1 MPIFNTI
8 GSAAA
13 RAYGLFRRATT
24 TAGSYLYTWGTNA
37 NNQIGNYT
45 VATTVDR
52 SSPVQITNRQ
62 FSTVSLNNLRGG
74 LAVKTDGTLWA
85 WGSGTS
91 GTLGDGTTVTKSY
104 PVQIGAYN
112 GWAQVAGGINSFGV
126 LTNGDLYAW
135 GLNTTGALGDG
146 TTVNKSSP
154 VMMGSNVRYVAR
166 SAGNFNA
173 CITNDNSLY
182 TWGVNNL
189 GQLGDGTSVNKS
201 TPTLIGALTNWSKVV
216 CGMSHMVAIKT
227 DGTAWAWGSGANYRT
242 GQGTSTN
249 RSSPVQIGTL
259 TNWTDVG
266 ATYGGSFL
274 MNSSG
279 VMYYIGINAEGQA
292 GMGGVAAGTYGPS
305 AIPATQLMYVDYVS
319 LPPTSGSF
327 SSGIRSNGTLWSWG
341 VNTNYQ
347 LGDGTGVDQ
356 SFPVQVGTLTTW
368 SKLSGYEAG
377 MSAIKTD
384 GSLWGWGFN
393 DYGQIGNG
401 NVSQATSPDRVGT
414 LTNWGS
420 IYTTKRN
427 TFSIKTDGTLWG
439 WGANATGQ
447 IGNGTTTSYS
457 SPVQVGTLTDW
468 ARLNRGSPNYFG
480 TTFAIK
486 NSGALWAW
494 GGNALGIFGNG
505 TTVSTSS
512 PIQIGTLTNWS
523 RIGTDGKSV
532 LAVKTD
538 GTLWSWGE
546 NGLGQ
551 LGNGTTTGPTSS
563 PVQVGTLTNWADV
576 GVGARSQVVAIK
588 TDGTLWGWGSEYST
602 FDASTVNRSSPV
614 QLGTSSDWAEFCMGT
629 DTQWARKTSGEIYAW
644 GMNVS
649 SVATGVVYTNITALS
664 KSNNITWSSFE
675 SNNNSNGN
683 GVVGKKTDGTLWA
696 WGTNGSSGQYGNGT
710 TTPSTTPL
718 QVRSVADFDVYK
730 IGYGAIATINS
741 TTNNLWISGSGIA
754 LGQGSPANYS
764 SPQMVGS
771 GTQKWTKVATLHSAV
786 VAIDS
791 NKKLWGWGANSSGQ
805 VGDGTTIAPSA
816 PVQIGTLTT
825 WKNVVLGMTGL
836 GNDGTLAV
844 QDNGT
849 LWGWGVSSVNGNGTG
864 TNAGN
869 SLQTPMAITGK
880 MVADFSFAGDES
892 GTYGSSGGR
901 RAIHIIDTAGR
912 LWAIGWNSNGLLGN
926 NSVTDVSGA
935 YVQIGTLTNWVSVSG
950 GTSHVMATK
959 TDGTLWGWGYN
970 VNGQLG
976 TNNTTS
982 YSSPVQIGT
991 LTNWASVSTGTGFT
1005 LATKT
1010 DGTIWSWG
1018 QNSTY
1023 QLGQGNVTNLSS
1035 PVQIGTLTNWAS
1047 VSGSQGSGMAIKTDG
1062 TLWGWGA
1069 NDAGC
1074 LGLGNATPRTSP
1086 VQVGTLTNWSKIKS
1100 TNQAVSYAAIK
1111 TDGTLWGWGYNG
1123 YGRIGDG
1130 SSIDRSSPVQVG
1142 TLTNWTDCM
1151 ASQYNS
1157 FFINSSGVLYSTGTS
1172 INPGDSVQ
1180 SYWLGTWTVSETSSP
1195 IQIGAYTTY
1204 TKLGRGMAGS
1214 GAIDSQG
1221 YLFAWGPNGTAPL
1234 TYTETAANLSSPVQ
1248 IGTQTN
1254 WAKPFIK
1261 TDGSLWLWGNAGTGT
1276 MGLNTDAPAGTYP
1289 FTTPVR
1295 VGTLT
1300 NWSDISFGN
1309 SSSIAV
1315 KTDGTAWGWGG
1326 NAAGELG
1333 LGNTTVRSS
1342 PTQIGTL
1349 TNWSKLLAGQRHTI
1363 ALKTDGTVWCWGQN
1377 SNGQLGQGNTTS
1389 RSSPVQV
1396 TLATTAVDISVVGN
1410 SSMAILSDGTAYAWG
1425 QNASGQLGDGT
1436 TVNKSTPVAVSGS
1449 YTWVSGPTG
1458 AGTTFA
1464 GGLSST

>member
-13 RAYGLFRRATT
+13 RAYGLFKRTT
-24 TAGSYLYTWGTNA
+24 SALSGSYLYLWGSNA
-37 NNQIGNYT
+37 GSQIGNYT
-45 VATTVDR
+45 VGGTTVDR
-52 SSPVQITNRQ
+52 SSPVQITNKQ
-62 FSTVSLNNLRGG
+62 FSTVSLNNQRGG
-74 LAVKTDGTLWA
+74 LAVKTDGTLWS
-85 WGSGTS
+85 WGTGTS
-91 GTLGDGTTVTKSY
+91 GILGDGTTVTKSF
-104 PVQIGAYN
+104 PVQIGTYN
-112 GWAQVAGGINSFGV
+112 GWAQVSGGINSFGV

-166 SAGNFNA
+166 SGGNFNA

-182 TWGVNNL
+182 TWGVNTL
-189 GQLGDGTSVNKS
+189 GQLGDSTTVNKS
-201 TPTLIGALTNWSKVV
+201 APTLIGGTANWSKVV

-242 GQGTSTN
+242 GQGATTN

-266 ATYGGSFL
+266 ATYAGSFI

-279 VMYYIGINAEGQA
+279 VMYYIGVNAEGQA
-292 GMGGVAAGTYGPS
+292 GMGGVASGTYGPS
-305 AIPATQLMYVDYVS
+305 AIPATQIMYVDYVS

-356 SFPVQVGTLTTW
+356 SFPVQAGVVTTW

-377 MSAIKTD
+377 MSGIRTD
-384 GSLWGWGFN
+384 GSLWGWGLN

-439 WGANATGQ
+439 WGANAAGQ

-494 GGNALGIFGNG
+494 GGNGLAIFGNG

-523 RIGTDGKSV
+523 RISTDGQCV

-538 GTLWSWGE
+538 GTLWSWGA
-546 NGLGQ
+546 NGIGQ
-551 LGNGTTTGPTSS
+551 LGNGTTIGPTSS
-563 PVQVGTLTNWADV
+563 PVQVGTLTNWSDV

-588 TDGTLWGWGSEYST
+588 TDGTLWGWGSEYSN

-614 QLGTSSDWAEFCMGT
+614 QLGTSSDWAEFCMGF
-629 DTQWARKTSGEIYAW
+629 DTQWARKTTGEVYAW

-649 SVATGVVYTNITALS
+649 SVAAGVVYTNITALS
-664 KSNNITWSSFE
+664 KSNNITWSSFQ
-675 SNNNSNGN
+675 SNNQSNGN
-683 GVVGKKTDGTLWA
+683 GVVAKKTDGTLWA
-696 WGTNGSSGQYGNGT
+696 WGSNGGGQYGNGT

-718 QVRSVADFDVYK
+718 QVRSVADFNTYA
-730 IGYGAIATINS
+730 IGYQGVATINS

-754 LGQGSPANYS
+754 LGQGSPTGYS

-771 GTQKWTKVATLHSAV
+771 GTTKWSSIAGIATSVIAVDTLGQLWSWGENNVGQLGIGTTNNESAPVQVGTLTDWRKLHRGLSGTASAV
-786 VAIDS
+786 VAVKS
-791 NKKLWGWGANSSGQ
+791 NGTMWGWGA
-805 VGDGTTIAPSA
+805 
-816 PVQIGTLTT
+816 
-825 WKNVVLGMTGL
+825 
-836 GNDGTLAV
+836 
-844 QDNGT
+844 
-849 LWGWGVSSVNGNGTG
+849 SVANGNGTG
-864 TNAGN
+864 TNANN
-869 SLQTPMAITGK
+869 SFQTPMPTSGK
-880 MVADFSFAGDES
+880 QVADFSFS
-892 GTYGSSGGR
+892 GAQDSTYGSSGGR
-901 RAIHIIDTAGR
+901 RAIHVIDTVGR
-912 LWAIGWNSNGLLGN
+912 LWAIGYNNNGLLGN
-926 NSVTDVSGA
+926 SSTTDVSGT
-935 YVQIGTLTNWVSVSG
+935 YVQIGTLTNWASVSG
-950 GTSHVMATK
+950 GNSHVMATK

-970 VNGQLG
+970 VVGQLG
-976 TNNTTS
+976 DGSVTTR
-982 YSSPVQIGT
+982 SSPVQIGT
-991 LTNWASVSTGTGFT
+991 LTNWASVSTASSTSY
-1005 LATKT
+1005 AVKT
-1010 DGTIWSWG
+1010 DGTLWSWG
-1018 QNSTY
+1018 QNAGGALGTGST
-1023 QLGQGNVTNLSS
+1023 VASISS
-1035 PVQIGTLTNWAS
+1035 PVQIGTLTTWAT
-1047 VSGSQGSGMAIKTDG
+1047 VSGSSDSGMAIKTDG

-1069 NDAGC
+1069 NSFGS
-1074 LGLGNATPRTSP
+1074 LGVNNTTAYSSP
-1086 VQVGTLTNWSKIKS
+1086 VQVGTLTTWSKIKAS
-1100 TNQAVSYAAIK
+1100 ANAIAFTAIK

-1130 SSIDRSSPVQVG
+1130 TPTNRSSPVQVG

-1157 FFINSSGVLYSTGTS
+1157 YFLNSSGALYSTGTS
-1172 INPGDSVQ
+1172 INPGDAVQ
-1180 SYWLGTWTVSETSSP
+1180 SYWLGNVTTSETSSP
-1195 IQIGAYTTY
+1195 IQIGVYTTY

-1214 GAIDSQG
+1214 GAIDNQG
-1221 YLFAWGPNGTAPL
+1221 YLFAWGPNGTSPI
-1234 TYTETAANLSSPVQ
+1234 TYTVAATAESSPVQ
-1248 IGTQTN
+1248 IGSQTN
-1254 WAKPFIK
+1254 WAKPYIK
-1261 TDGSLWLWGNAGTGT
+1261 TDGSLWLWGTQVAGN
-1276 MGLNTDAPAGTYP
+1276 MGLNNEAPATAT
-1289 FTTPVR
+1289 FAAPVR

-1300 NWSDISFGN
+1300 NWSDVSFGF
-1309 SSSIAV
+1309 SHTVAI
-1315 KTDGTAWGWGG
+1315 KTDGTIWAWGLGTQG
-1326 NAAGELG
+1326 QLG
-1333 LGNTTVRSS
+1333 LSNTTTQSS
-1342 PTQIGTL
+1342 PVQVGTL
-1349 TNWSKLLAGQRHTI
+1349 TWTKIRAGATHTVG
-1363 ALKTDGTVWCWGQN
+1363 LRSDSTVWCWGQN
-1377 SNGQLGQGNTTS
+1377 SSGQLGQGNTTS

-1396 TLATTAVDISVVGN
+1396 SLATTAVDIDGGN
-1410 SSMAILSDGTAYAWG
+1410 GFSLATLSDGTMYAWG
-1425 QNASGQLGDGT
+1425 VNSAGQLCDGT
-1436 TVNKSTPVAVSGS
+1436 TVNKSTPVLVSTS
-1449 YTWVSGPTG
+1449 YTWAGNPESSGNGFT
-1458 AGTTFA
+1458 
-1464 GGLSST
+1464 GGLSAS